1 MIQLHTTLLPASNAE
16 ELIKNISIHV
26 DVMNRAI
33 IARRIHTKIVGKHC
47 RNSQHK
53 QQSLHPDNCQGI
65 AEYLHVL
72 FMELAILLL
81 SL

>member
-1 MIQLHTTLLPASNAE
+1 MIHTTLLPASNAE

-33 IARRIHTKIVGKHC
+33 IARRNHTKIVGKHC

-53 QQSLHPDNCQGI
+53 QQSPHPDDCQGI
-65 AEYLHVL
+65 AEYMSFLWNS
-72 FMELAILLL
+72 L
-81 SL
+81 SFC